1 MGIPSY
7 FSHIVRNHSE
17 IIKRLDKLKSI
28 NNIYLDSN
36 SIIYDTLRIISK
48 EYTGNDDAFEELL
61 IQGVIN
67 KLDEYLHFIKP
78 TGVVFIAFDGV
89 APVAKLEQQRTRR
102 YKSYLLN
109 DIRSKLD
116 PTTEN
121 VWDKTAIT
129 PGTNFM
135 KKLGE
140 GITGHYIHGEKS
152 YGANQIIV

>member
-48 EYTGNDDAFEELL
+48 EYKNNDDVFEDLL

-67 KLDEYLHFIKP
+67 KLDEYIEFIKP
-78 TGVVFIAFDGV
+78 SGVVFIAFDGV

-116 PTTEN
+116 STSEK

-129 PGTNFM
+129 PGTKFM
-135 KKLGE
+135 RNLGE
-140 GITGHYIHGEKS
+140 RIMGHYINREKH
-152 YGANQIIV
+152 YGT